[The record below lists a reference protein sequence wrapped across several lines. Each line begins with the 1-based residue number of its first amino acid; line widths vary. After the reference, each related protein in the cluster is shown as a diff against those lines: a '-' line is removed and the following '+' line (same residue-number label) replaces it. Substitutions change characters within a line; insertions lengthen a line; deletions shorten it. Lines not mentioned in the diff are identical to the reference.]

1 MLGKEHGEQC
11 HGEWYHGG
19 WYQGEGHHDEQCHGG
34 WCQGERHHEVDR
46 DGRRPQQ
53 MLMLYQSVFVD
64 LLQFLMN
71 PLIHLGKVEE
81 FLPEHMDLQS

>member
-1 MLGKEHGEQC
+1 
-11 HGEWYHGG
+11 
-19 WYQGEGHHDEQCHGG
+19 
-34 WCQGERHHEVDR
+34 
-46 DGRRPQQ
+46 

-81 FLPEHMDLQS
+81 FPPEHMDLQS